1 MMCIFLQKKE
11 GQEGTNRPKPKAGA
25 AGGGLLPPPP
35 GGVKLAPPPAPA
47 AASKI
52 GSSGNMDILG
62 DLSNAPANPE
72 SQPAATGGGESW
84 GDFASAPAKPQPA
97 R

>member
-1 MMCIFLQKKE
+1 MFIFQKKE
-11 GQEGTNRPKPKAGA
+11 GQEGTNRPKPKAGG

-47 AASKI
+47 AASKV
-52 GSSGNMDILG
+52 SSGSNIDILG
-62 DLSNAPANPE
+62 DLSNSSAN
-72 SQPAATGGGESW
+72 SDSKPAATGGTESW